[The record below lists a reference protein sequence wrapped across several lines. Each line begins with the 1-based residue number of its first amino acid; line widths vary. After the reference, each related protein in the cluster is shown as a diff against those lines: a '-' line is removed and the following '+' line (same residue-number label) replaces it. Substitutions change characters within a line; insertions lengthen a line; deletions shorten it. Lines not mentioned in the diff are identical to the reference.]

1 MKEAQFVMSNS
12 APPAMD
18 TPSSAAAMPG
28 FPSRHVITVNAPKS
42 LYALEADDM
51 AAVIF
56 DGAPPAV
63 SEADSL
69 GNMTVLDRLRREIGI
84 LG

>member
-1 MKEAQFVMSNS
+1 MKGKLSWASWERATS
-12 APPAMD
+12 
-18 TPSSAAAMPG
+18 PG
-28 FPSRHVITVNAPKS
+28 SHPRHVITVNAPKP
-42 LYALEADDM
+42 LYALEVDDM

-63 SEADSL
+63 PEADSL
-69 GNMTVLDRLRREIGI
+69 GNMKVLDQLRREIGV